1 MNYVMCISLVLAACS
16 IAAAQEDGA
25 TGPAEPVLTVMT
37 TTGMVKD
44 MVQQI
49 GGDRIVVDSI
59 MREGV
64 DPHLYQPT
72 TSDVRKVLAADLVFA
87 SGLNLEGRMTEVF
100 QRSRSM
106 GVQVF
111 LVTDR
116 IEKTVLLDS
125 PDYPGQHDPHVWHDV
140 SLWAAGIPV
149 VVAALST
156 ADPSGAEVY
165 ERNAAEYSNRLK
177 SLHGYVTW
185 IMASVPPDQRVLI
198 TAHDAF
204 GYFGRAYGI
213 EVRGVQGITTESEA
227 GIRDVNELV
236 DFIVARRISA
246 VFIEASVNDR
256 NVRALIEGAS
266 NRGHV
271 VSIGGTLYSDSMGAP
286 GTWQGTYEGMI
297 EHNVNL
303 MSVALGGFVPEGG
316 YRGAESIAN
325 EGS

>member
-1 MNYVMCISLVLAACS
+1 MA
-16 IAAAQEDGA
+16 
-25 TGPAEPVLTVMT
+25 

-49 GGDRIVVDSI
+49 GGDRIAVDSI

-64 DPHLYQPT
+64 DPHLYQPMA
-72 TSDVRKVLAADLVFA
+72 SDVRKVLAADLVFA
-87 SGLNLEGRMTEVF
+87 SGLNLEGRMIEIF
-100 QRSRSM
+100 ERSRSM

-116 IEKTVLLDS
+116 IEKAVLLDS
-125 PDYPGQHDPHVWHDV
+125 ADYPGQHDPHVWHDV
-140 SLWAAGIPV
+140 SQWSAGIPL

-156 ADPSGAEVY
+156 ADPSGAEIY
-165 ERNAAEYSNRLK
+165 ERNAAGYATRLK
-177 SLHGYVTW
+177 NLHDYVTRV
-185 IMASVPPDQRVLI
+185 MASVPPDQRVLI

-204 GYFGRAYGI
+204 GYFGKAYGI

-227 GIRDVNELV
+227 GIRDINELV
-236 DFIVARRISA
+236 NFIVARRISA

-266 NRGHV
+266 DRGHD

-303 MSVALGGFVPEGG
+303 MSVALGGSVPEGG
-316 YRGAESIAN
+316 YRGAKSIVN